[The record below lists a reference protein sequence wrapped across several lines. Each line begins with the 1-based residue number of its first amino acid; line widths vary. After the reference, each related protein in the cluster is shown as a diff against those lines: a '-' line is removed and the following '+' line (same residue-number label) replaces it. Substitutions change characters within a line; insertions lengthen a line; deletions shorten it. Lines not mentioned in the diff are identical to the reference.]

1 LYASQPPPEIRSI
14 LRLMKVVFFGTPD
27 FAVPTLRRL
36 LCSPHEVAL
45 VVSRPDSPAGRKQV
59 MTSPPVVEAAR
70 EAETAVDQ
78 PKSLKGSVFAEAL
91 AEIEADVA
99 VVVAYGRLIP
109 ANLLDI
115 PRHGFVNLHPS
126 LLPRHRGPSPIQW
139 TLVCGDSSAGVTT
152 MQLDEGMD
160 TGPILLQRRV
170 AVEAG
175 ETADRL
181 SLRLAVEGAELIL
194 ETLAGLEE
202 GSITPSPQPDQGATV
217 TPMLRRGFGKVDWSL
232 TARRLVNR
240 LRGLTPWP
248 GLYSKLRGGRVKI
261 HGLEEVNPSPRGQEE
276 PGTILGVGPQGI
288 LVRCGRGSSVL
299 VTELQREGRR
309 RLPADAFLVGE
320 QVLPGERFG

>member
-1 LYASQPPPEIRSI
+1 
-14 LRLMKVVFFGTPD
+14 MKVVFFGTPD
-27 FAVPTLRRL
+27 FAVPTLKRL
-36 LCSPHEVAL
+36 LDSRHEVVL
-45 VVSRPDSPAGRKQV
+45 VVSRPDQPAGRKQV
-59 MTSPPVVEAAR
+59 LTSPPVVEVAQDS
-70 EAETAVDQ
+70 EIPVTQ
-78 PKSLKGSVFAEAL
+78 PKSLKGREFAETL
-91 AEIEADVA
+91 AGTGAGAA

-109 ANLLDI
+109 EGLLDI
-115 PRHGFVNLHPS
+115 PGHGFVNLHPS

-139 TLVCGDSSAGVTT
+139 TLVCGDSSAGVST
-152 MQLDEGMD
+152 MLLDEGMD

-181 SLRLAVEGAELIL
+181 AVRLAVEGADLIL
-194 ETLAGLEE
+194 ETLEGLEA
-202 GSITPSPQPDQGATV
+202 GSIIPTPQPDQGATV

-248 GLYSKLRGGRVKI
+248 GLHSKLRGGRVKL
-261 HGLEEVNPSPRGQEE
+261 HGLEEVNPAPPGQEE
-276 PGTILGVGPQGI
+276 PGTVLDAGQQGI
-288 LVRCGRGSSVL
+288 LVRCGRGSAVL

-309 RLPADAFLVGE
+309 RMPADAFLVGE